1 MYRSFKPRLNIA
13 RESKMAMTVYG
24 MPVSAPCRL
33 IHMVCEVLEKQ
44 YESRMVNIMQGDQH
58 LLWFT
63 RVISSEKLIS
73 S

>member
-1 MYRSFKPRLNIA
+1 MP
-13 RESKMAMTVYG
+13 MTVYG

-63 RVISSEKLIS
+63 RVISAEKLIS